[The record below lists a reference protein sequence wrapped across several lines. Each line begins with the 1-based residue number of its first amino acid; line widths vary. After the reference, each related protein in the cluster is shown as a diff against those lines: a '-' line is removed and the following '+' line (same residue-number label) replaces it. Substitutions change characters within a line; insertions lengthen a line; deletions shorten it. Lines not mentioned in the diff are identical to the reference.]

1 MKVGHKS
8 SEPVRAKKHLG
19 QHFLK
24 DLQIASKIA
33 DTLSLNGYENVLEI
47 GPGTGVLTQFL
58 ITKPITLEVIDLD
71 KESIEYLRS
80 TFIEEHKP
88 KAITITEGDFLKK
101 DLSKFF
107 KGKPFAITGNFPYN
121 ISTQIVF
128 KLLEYKDRIPEFTGM
143 FQKEVAQRICEKP
156 GTKAYGILSVLVQA
170 FYDASY
176 AFTVHPQVF
185 DPPPKVQS
193 GVIILRRKE
202 NQNINCSVPLFF
214 RVVKTAFNQRRKTL
228 RNSLKTFELPT
239 NVTEDT
245 IFDLRP
251 ERLSVSEFI
260 RLTQLIENATL

>member
-1 MKVGHKS
+1 M
-8 SEPVRAKKHLG
+8 
-19 QHFLK
+19 
-24 DLQIASKIA
+24 
-33 DTLSLNGYENVLEI
+33 
-47 GPGTGVLTQFL
+47 L
-58 ITKPITLEVIDLD
+58 I
-71 KESIEYLRS
+71 
-80 TFIEEHKP
+80 FIEEHKP

-128 KLLEYKDRIPEFTGM
+128 KLLEHKDRIPEFTGM

-193 GVIILRRKE
+193 GVIILKRKE
-202 NQNINCSVPLFF
+202 NQNINCSDPLFF

-228 RNSLKTFELPT
+228 RNSLKAFELPT
-239 NVTEDT
+239 NVKEDT